1 MRILTTSA
9 RIRSVISSARTE
21 KDIEQALRAH
31 RIPYSYSTDG
41 GVLHIRVPVRS
52 GAVRIIRTCSRSAP
66 FQVRQAM
73 PVPDLYPVPIPVLHP
88 EY

>member
-9 RIRSVISSARTE
+9 RIRSIISGAMTE
-21 KDIEQALRAH
+21 KEIEQVLRVH
-31 RIPYSYSTDG
+31 RIPYSYSTNG

-66 FQVRQAM
+66 FQVRQAV
-73 PVPDLYPVPIPVLHP
+73 PVPDLYPFPVPVLHT